1 MSGVQADGPQR
12 EDPAGHSLGGPA
24 LADLEHI
31 KAAARL
37 LEMVPAQALALTR
50 IVEVLRAK
58 IAIQSTR
65 VLECWRV
72 KTVMLASWE
81 RSQEIFANELQVLR
95 AEDEDVS
102 KNLMV
107 WAETAAVRA
116 RTCALLGG
124 FALLKRLGS
133 LRVGGALQHWKALS
147 ALRQRKD
154 PGLRNLARSL
164 DHVVRTRLALAWA
177 RWQGW
182 NQIRLSQW
190 CHEQVQPEVEHL
202 HGTPSSVSR
211 RRGAQS
217 PAAGGRSRVAARAED
232 LLRLKVRLAWRADFV
247 QRCGLLKN
255 EADRKRPTAEEVWM
269 LRLDRGAAC
278 LLEYTLA
285 SAYRAQLR
293 YAFNAMLAWA
303 TEMPSRY
310 WTLMCCARPW
320 AGLQQLAANAK
331 RISTPAEKSKPVPGA
346 VHAWSAVAKLSSAS
360 SCLVSSDEV
369 ASYGQLIQLILLDRF
384 WLRPRQSSPGRA
396 MADGMLR
403 SPTFLVGAE
412 RQRKNLDEFKRREQQ
427 LAEAYHKK
435 PGWSWSSDFLVF
447 EFALLGSWGFSEDA
461 DACLTVP
468 LILGVADG
476 VSQIEDFGIDAS
488 VLPNELL
495 NVVEQLGMHQLLP
508 NVSLSAGDTY
518 RGPVSM
524 LRRAFEATES
534 LGSLTVVLAIM
545 DNSTR
550 IHGKL
555 HPMIAIITVGD
566 CELLVLR
573 RLAGPRSRLE
583 LVCHTE
589 MQRIDGHAQTPLQ
602 LARVDDRIDP
612 NFHEELTIEVIEK
625 GSAVHCVSAY
635 EGDIVIMGSDGV
647 FDNLFLD
654 EILDLANG
662 LLGVSPSQVQLRMLA
677 QRIVEQC
684 HAKTRPLPNG
694 ALPEAPI
701 GRGGKKDDTSCVVAE
716 VVEWTEE
723 LQKLWAPEAP
733 EKTWNSFGF
742 KPSLASSILN
752 LNSCCVAA
760 SESDDDE
767 YDMLKPTYHPNVPA
781 QGPTQ
786 QPREPHPD
794 ALARPPSPA
803 RPRARMPVH
812 GFGGHG
818 GEPPQMPLH
827 PSRPGMQPVQ
837 FQPFQGHVAQGG
849 FQAYGSHMG
858 QVSHGMACPQ
868 SYSTFPSFPAG
879 ATSWGR

>member
-12 EDPAGHSLGGPA
+12 EDPAGPA

-37 LEMVPAQALALTR
+37 LEMVLRKPVLKHYSCGLSAWRCGKGELERGKRQECISATSAVRTLKRTAKNEEVPAQALALTR

-95 AEDEDVS
+95 AEDADEDVS

-303 TEMPSRY
+303 TEMPSR
-310 WTLMCCARPW
+310 RPMQS
-320 AGLQQLAANAK
+320 GLALRQKKASLC
-331 RISTPAEKSKPVPGA
+331 PVLCMPG
-346 VHAWSAVAKLSSAS
+346 VPLP
-360 SCLVSSDEV
+360 SCL
-369 ASYGQLIQLILLDRF
+369 
-384 WLRPRQSSPGRA
+384 
-396 MADGMLR
+396 
-403 SPTFLVGAE
+403 
-412 RQRKNLDEFKRREQQ
+412 
-427 LAEAYHKK
+427 
-435 PGWSWSSDFLVF
+435 
-447 EFALLGSWGFSEDA
+447 
-461 DACLTVP
+461 P
-468 LILGVADG
+468 LPPAW
-476 VSQIEDFGIDAS
+476 IEDFGIDAS

-545 DNSTR
+545 DHWQR
-550 IHGKL
+550 
-555 HPMIAIITVGD
+555 VGWR
-566 CELLVLR
+566 CW
-573 RLAGPRSRLE
+573 
-583 LVCHTE
+583 CW
-589 MQRIDGHAQTPLQ
+589 
-602 LARVDDRIDP
+602 
-612 NFHEELTIEVIEK
+612 
-625 GSAVHCVSAY
+625 CW
-635 EGDIVIMGSDGV
+635 
-647 FDNLFLD
+647 
-654 EILDLANG
+654 
-662 LLGVSPSQVQLRMLA
+662 VQLRMLA

-701 GRGGKKDDTSCVVAE
+701 GRGGKKERMTPRLDR
-716 VVEWTEE
+716 VER
-723 LQKLWAPEAP
+723 
-733 EKTWNSFGF
+733 S
-742 KPSLASSILN
+742 
-752 LNSCCVAA
+752 
-760 SESDDDE
+760 
-767 YDMLKPTYHPNVPA
+767 
-781 QGPTQ
+781 
-786 QPREPHPD
+786 
-794 ALARPPSPA
+794 
-803 RPRARMPVH
+803 
-812 GFGGHG
+812 
-818 GEPPQMPLH
+818 
-827 PSRPGMQPVQ
+827 
-837 FQPFQGHVAQGG
+837 
-849 FQAYGSHMG
+849 
-858 QVSHGMACPQ
+858 
-868 SYSTFPSFPAG
+868 
-879 ATSWGR
+879 

>member
-1 MSGVQADGPQR
+1 
-12 EDPAGHSLGGPA
+12 
-24 LADLEHI
+24 
-31 KAAARL
+31 
-37 LEMVPAQALALTR
+37 
-50 IVEVLRAK
+50 
-58 IAIQSTR
+58 
-65 VLECWRV
+65 
-72 KTVMLASWE
+72 
-81 RSQEIFANELQVLR
+81 
-95 AEDEDVS
+95 
-102 KNLMV
+102 
-107 WAETAAVRA
+107 
-116 RTCALLGG
+116 
-124 FALLKRLGS
+124 
-133 LRVGGALQHWKALS
+133 
-147 ALRQRKD
+147 
-154 PGLRNLARSL
+154 
-164 DHVVRTRLALAWA
+164 
-177 RWQGW
+177 
-182 NQIRLSQW
+182 
-190 CHEQVQPEVEHL
+190 
-202 HGTPSSVSR
+202 
-211 RRGAQS
+211 
-217 PAAGGRSRVAARAED
+217 
-232 LLRLKVRLAWRADFV
+232 
-247 QRCGLLKN
+247 
-255 EADRKRPTAEEVWM
+255 
-269 LRLDRGAAC
+269 
-278 LLEYTLA
+278 
-285 SAYRAQLR
+285 
-293 YAFNAMLAWA
+293 
-303 TEMPSRY
+303 
-310 WTLMCCARPW
+310 
-320 AGLQQLAANAK
+320 
-331 RISTPAEKSKPVPGA
+331 
-346 VHAWSAVAKLSSAS
+346 
-360 SCLVSSDEV
+360 
-369 ASYGQLIQLILLDRF
+369 
-384 WLRPRQSSPGRA
+384 

-427 LAEAYHKK
+427 LAEAYHKNK
-435 PGWSWSSDFLVF
+435 PLCFNACSYQRTHPVKAQKGHK
-447 EFALLGSWGFSEDA
+447 DA

-654 EILDLANG
+654 EILRQRQDLANG

-701 GRGGKKDDTSCVVAE
+701 GRGGKKERMTPRLDRDDTSCVVAE

-723 LQKLWAPEAP
+723 LQKLWAPEASNQLSRKP
-733 EKTWNSFGF
+733 PTWIGV
-742 KPSLASSILN
+742 LM
-752 LNSCCVAA
+752 
-760 SESDDDE
+760 D
-767 YDMLKPTYHPNVPA
+767 HPW
-781 QGPTQ
+781 
-786 QPREPHPD
+786 
-794 ALARPPSPA
+794 
-803 RPRARMPVH
+803 
-812 GFGGHG
+812 
-818 GEPPQMPLH
+818 
-827 PSRPGMQPVQ
+827 
-837 FQPFQGHVAQGG
+837 
-849 FQAYGSHMG
+849 
-858 QVSHGMACPQ
+858 
-868 SYSTFPSFPAG
+868 TFPL
-879 ATSWGR
+879 TL